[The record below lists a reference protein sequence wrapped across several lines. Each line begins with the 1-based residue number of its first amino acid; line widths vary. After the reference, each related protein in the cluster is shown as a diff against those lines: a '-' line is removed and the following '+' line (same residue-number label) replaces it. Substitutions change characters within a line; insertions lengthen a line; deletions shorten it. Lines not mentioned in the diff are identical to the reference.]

1 MLCGWLASPAVA
13 RDGSALILLVAC
25 LPIPFL
31 LPRAP
36 ALWTVPAAAPLLAA
50 LGAGPAYAAV
60 AGQAGTR
67 GRRAA
72 LGALGYLWVAIA
84 EAAIRAPLMFG
95 LADGQRARDFWVH
108 DGWRAF
114 AHGVAP
120 VFGSPTALTALV
132 FAALAA
138 VLPVLVRGVS
148 LAADVLGAA
157 VWTAGPYTAL
167 LGIEQL
173 AGPGVHG
180 RGLTA
185 GAGLAAAIAVG
196 AAAARRSAPEPAVEA
211 DFVP

>member
-1 MLCGWLASPAVA
+1 V
-13 RDGSALILLVAC
+13 
-25 LPIPFL
+25 
-31 LPRAP
+31 
-36 ALWTVPAAAPLLAA
+36 
-50 LGAGPAYAAV
+50 
-60 AGQAGTR
+60 
-67 GRRAA
+67 
-72 LGALGYLWVAIA
+72 
-84 EAAIRAPLMFG
+84 
-95 LADGQRARDFWVH
+95 QRARDFWVH

-157 VWTAGPYTAL
+157 VWTAGLYTAL

-173 AGPGVHG
+173 TGPGVHG
-180 RGLTA
+180 RRLAA